1 MLSEQDHT
9 LSPAHCQAPNWI
21 ATWPCN
27 SHQGTIT
34 RLAGH
39 STLSYGVAH
48 QRMTNQYFLI
58 QVLLSQKTLLAW
70 GSPKDATP
78 QPGQVTPNPNRFAP
92 PQCPEV
98 PRVLEEGSRNIQNI
112 LETSIP

>member
-1 MLSEQDHT
+1 
-9 LSPAHCQAPNWI
+9 
-21 ATWPCN
+21 
-27 SHQGTIT
+27 
-34 RLAGH
+34 
-39 STLSYGVAH
+39 
-48 QRMTNQYFLI
+48 MTNQYFLI